1 MCPACKM
8 FRNDSNQKMRLGH
21 KAYLASGQ
29 IFYSY
34 VCLKEGCN
42 CEFAFRKD
50 GHGEKA
56 KVTWNDV

>member
-1 MCPACKM
+1 M